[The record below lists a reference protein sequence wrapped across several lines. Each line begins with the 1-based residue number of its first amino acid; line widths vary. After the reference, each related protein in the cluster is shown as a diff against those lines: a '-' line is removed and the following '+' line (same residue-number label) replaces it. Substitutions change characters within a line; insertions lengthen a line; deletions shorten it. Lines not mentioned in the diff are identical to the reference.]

1 MRANQTGILV
11 VVATA
16 TAMWAGTAASGQ
28 ANCAGDCDGDGSVTV
43 DEVITGVNIALG
55 ISPIESCVAF
65 DRDGDGIITVDEVI
79 LAVSTALVGC
89 ESAPNPTATPRPPD
103 ESTPTP
109 EPTPTPESTPTATA
123 TESPTALP
131 QGTPTPVGQLF
142 GGPIRGLF
150 PHGLGDEFI
159 YRVTRSDGLVFTE
172 TRRITA
178 DGSDGIFSV
187 DTYEVAKLIRTEV
200 YRDTG
205 AALFEMSEVDHV
217 DEVRTV
223 CTPELLQLRTPLI
236 VGVPSEAPSRCDLRS
251 VRGNRFLGQVQQT
264 TRVVPVAIL
273 SQVELPA
280 GRFHDVV
287 HIRAENT
294 IGSSVEYFEIW
305 IAPAIGIIRIEESSF
320 GQVNRTAELSDG
332 VVGGVSL
339 RRP

>member
-1 MRANQTGILV
+1 MRVTRAWILYCV
-11 VVATA
+11 AAATA
-16 TAMWAGTAASGQ
+16 LSAGTGASGRTH
-28 ANCAGDCDGDGSVTV
+28 CAGDCDGDGNVTV

-55 ISPIESCVAF
+55 VASIASCIAF
-65 DRDGDGIITVDEVI
+65 DRDGDGVITVDEVI
-79 LAVSTALVGC
+79 LAVSTALMGC
-89 ESAPNPTATPRPPD
+89 ESGKTPTATSSPTID
-103 ESTPTP
+103 STPTP
-109 EPTPTPESTPTATA
+109 EPTSVPDSTPTATA
-123 TESPTALP
+123 TEAP
-131 QGTPTPVGQLF
+131 QGTPTPAGQLF

-178 DGSDGIFSV
+178 DGPDGIFSV

-205 AALFEMSEVDHV
+205 AELFEISEVDHV

-236 VGVPSEAPSRCDLRS
+236 VGVPSQAPSRCDLRS
-251 VRGNRFLGQVQQT
+251 VRGNRFLGQVQQI
-264 TRVVPVAIL
+264 TRVVPVAVL
-273 SQVELPA
+273 PQVELPA
-280 GRFHDVV
+280 GRFEDVV
-287 HIRAENT
+287 HVRAENT
-294 IGSSVEYFEIW
+294 IGSSVEYFELW

-320 GQVNRTAELSDG
+320 GQVNRTAELIDG